1 MAPVSRMAAGHITCL
16 SGDESRTMSSI
27 VERISVLYVVG
38 DNNNGSSTS
47 SDSISRG
54 ECVYV
59 RLCYHLQGLSTLV
72 EVSKAAIIACK
83 RRKKSVSEVVCDVAL
98 SDGVRF
104 VRHSHIL

>member
-1 MAPVSRMAAGHITCL
+1 MAAGHIACL

-38 DNNNGSSTS
+38 DNNNGS
-47 SDSISRG
+47 DSISRG

-59 RLCYHLQGLSTLV
+59 RLSYHLQGLSTLV